1 MAPPNVL
8 SMLNDEQPF
17 PNDMFHQMFPVSD
30 YDFPYLDKDHAGF
43 VSHHVKHRWASYN
56 LFHINGKVAK
66 PVTDP
71 VMEERDMDVE
81 EFMVGTG
88 IAAFEIDL
96 QGPPLVDRRYRTVHC
111 YMAPQTGHKTV
122 LFDILYECDH
132 LFKYFYRYFV
142 QIVFQ
147 GKPFADVGGMDF
159 IFAHKRENGVVNVTR
174 TLRRAGFTP
183 LKNEVRLF
191 ALRHKAEV
199 PQWTAAYYKYENQE
213 FRVQLTFDE
222 VPVSVSPD
230 EAYLQIHELTPTV
243 LVGPPHGA
251 VTSMISSLPDD
262 HPGLVFKQ
270 FVQTHYPAL
279 KRAFPLFFRLETV
292 VKWCAVN
299 KFLNPGSSTT
309 STPPVFVDCFVD
321 SIHGLGGIKAVPHI
335 VPQPI
340 PFIQRQPRFTSRPAD
355 PVARVHVIR
364 RSLAALPFAA
374 GSVAHSGLLLV
385 TESGHRSI
393 LEYGVDTGNGKRG
406 TVLRPLLAG
415 EALDPV
421 WTQQQ
426 QGAAPDGSFSTED
439 VKAIMEGH
447 GSQKAY
453 DIQSHNCH
461 MAQEATR
468 RSLGIR
474 VEQPYAP
481 LF

>member
-1 MAPPNVL
+1 MASNDVL
-8 SMLNDEQPF
+8 CMLNHEQPF
-17 PNDMFHQMFPVSD
+17 PVDMFYQMFPVSD
-30 YDFPYLDKDHAGF
+30 YTFPHLDKDRAGF
-43 VSHHVKHRWASYN
+43 VSHEPKRRWATYN
-56 LFHINGKVAK
+56 LFHIQGCNAK

-71 VMEERDMDVE
+71 VTEERDMVLED
-81 EFMVGTG
+81 FMVNTGT
-88 IAAFEIDL
+88 AEFEIDL
-96 QGPPLVDRRYRTVHC
+96 QGPPLLNRAYRTVHC
-111 YMAPQTGHKTV
+111 YMAPQSAHKTV

-132 LFKYFYRYFV
+132 LFKYFYRYFA
-142 QIVFQ
+142 QIVLQ

-159 IFAHKRENGVVNVTR
+159 IFAREHNNGFVHVTR
-174 TLRRAGFTP
+174 TLRRAGFTA

-199 PQWTAAYYKYENQE
+199 AGWIAAYQKYDNQE
-213 FRVQLTFDE
+213 FRVQLTFDQ
-222 VPVSVSPD
+222 VPVSASPD
-230 EAYLQIHELTPTV
+230 GAYLQIHDLVPTV
-243 LVGPPHGA
+243 LVGPPRGS
-251 VTSMISSLPDD
+251 VDVVLPDD
-262 HPGLVFKQ
+262 HPGFVFKQ

-279 KRAFPLFFRLETV
+279 KRAFPLFYRLETV
-292 VKWCAVN
+292 IKWCAVN
-299 KFLNPGSSTT
+299 KFLNPASSSA
-309 STPPVFVDCFVD
+309 STMPIFVDSFAD
-321 SIHGLGGIKAVPHI
+321 SIHGLGGIKAAPRIMH
-335 VPQPI
+335 QPI
-340 PFIQRQPRFTSRPAD
+340 PFIQRQPRFTLRPAD

-364 RSLAALPFAA
+364 RSLAALPFKA
-374 GSVAHSGLLLV
+374 GAVAHSGLFLV
-385 TESGHRSI
+385 TESGQRSI
-393 LEYGVDTGNGKRG
+393 LEYGVDTENGKRG
-406 TVLRPLLAG
+406 TVLRPLAEG

-426 QGAAPDGSFSTED
+426 HGAAPDGVFSTED